1 MKLQN
6 ITQMVQEIILR
17 NIEKPHIKSLDEDL
31 IWFCDSF
38 GFSSGRDIEKTAT
51 KIIFSLVDK
60 LSNDELTSSED
71 LAGDLNIT
79 ISRVNHHIRN
89 LNDSGLLYRKK
100 RFLYLRGGSLK
111 AAVKEMR
118 KDSER
123 IFDELENIAEEID
136 SIKGIRN
143 R

>member
-6 ITQMVQEIILR
+6 IALMVQEIILR
-17 NIEKPHIKSLDEDL
+17 NIEKPHIRDLEEDL

-38 GFSSGRDIEKTAT
+38 GFSSGRDIENTAT
-51 KIIFSLVDK
+51 KIIFSLLDK
-60 LSNDELTSSED
+60 LSNDEEVSSEV
-71 LAGDLNIT
+71 LAGYLDLKV
-79 ISRVNHHIRN
+79 SRVNHHIRN

-100 RFLYLRGGSLK
+100 RLIYLRGGSLK
-111 AAVKEMR
+111 AAVREMR

-123 IFDELENIAEEID
+123 IFNELENAAEEID
-136 SIKGIRN
+136 SIIGIKN

>member
-1 MKLQN
+1 LEEN
-6 ITQMVQEIILR
+6 F
-17 NIEKPHIKSLDEDL
+17 

-60 LSNDELTSSED
+60 LSNNEVTSSED

-100 RFLYLRGGSLK
+100 RLLYLRGGSLK

-136 SIKGIRN
+136 SIKGIKN

>member
-6 ITQMVQEIILR
+6 ITRMIQEIILR
-17 NIEKPHIKSLDEDL
+17 NIEKPHIKCLEENL

-60 LSNDELTSSED
+60 LSNNEVTSSED
-71 LAGDLNIT
+71 LADDLNIT

-100 RFLYLRGGSLK
+100 TSALSAGW
-111 AAVKEMR
+111 
-118 KDSER
+118 
-123 IFDELENIAEEID
+123 
-136 SIKGIRN
+136 
-143 R
+143 

>member
-1 MKLQN
+1 
-6 ITQMVQEIILR
+6 MVREIILR
-17 NIEKPHIKSLDEDL
+17 NIEKPYVKNLDEDL
-31 IWFCDSF
+31 LWLCDSF

-51 KIIFSLVDK
+51 KIIFNLVDK
-60 LSNDELTSSED
+60 LSNNELISSED

-100 RFLYLRGGSLK
+100 RLLYLRGGSLK
-111 AAVKEMR
+111 GAVREMR
-118 KDSER
+118 KDSGR

-136 SIKGIRN
+136 SIKGIKN

>member
-17 NIEKPHIKSLDEDL
+17 NIEKPHIKCLEENL

-60 LSNDELTSSED
+60 LSNNEVTSSED

-100 RFLYLRGGSLK
+100 RLLYLRGGSLK

-136 SIKGIRN
+136 SIKGIQN

>member
-1 MKLQN
+1 
-6 ITQMVQEIILR
+6 MVREIILR
-17 NIEKPHIKSLDEDL
+17 NIEKPLIRSLDEDL
-31 IWFCDSF
+31 LWFCDSF
-38 GFSSGRDIEKTAT
+38 GFSSGRDVEKTAM

-60 LSNDELTSSED
+60 LSNNEVTSSED

-100 RFLYLRGGSLK
+100 RLLYLRGGSLK
-111 AAVKEMR
+111 AAVREMR

-123 IFDELENIAEEID
+123 IFDELEDIAQEID
-136 SIKGIRN
+136 YIKGIKN

>member
-6 ITQMVQEIILR
+6 ITQMVQEITLR
-17 NIEKPHIKSLDEDL
+17 NIEKPHIKSLDENL

-51 KIIFSLVDK
+51 KIIFSLVDN
-60 LSNDELTSSED
+60 LSNNELTSSED
-71 LAGDLNIT
+71 LAEDLNIT

-89 LNDSGLLYRKK
+89 LNYSGLLYRKK

-136 SIKGIRN
+136 SI
-143 R
+143 

>member
-6 ITQMVQEIILR
+6 ITQMIQEIILR

-31 IWFCDSF
+31 LWFCDSF
-38 GFSSGRDIEKTAT
+38 GFSSGRDLEKTAT

-100 RFLYLRGGSLK
+100 HFTISAGGSLK
-111 AAVKEMR
+111 AAVR
-118 KDSER
+118 G
-123 IFDELENIAEEID
+123 NA
-136 SIKGIRN
+136 KGLGKN
-143 R
+143 F

>member
-1 MKLQN
+1 
-6 ITQMVQEIILR
+6 MVREIILR
-17 NIEKPHIKSLDEDL
+17 NIEKPLIRSLDEDL
-31 IWFCDSF
+31 LWFCDSF
-38 GFSSGRDIEKTAT
+38 GFSSGRDVEKMAM

-60 LSNDELTSSED
+60 LSNNEVTSSED

-100 RFLYLRGGSLK
+100 RLLYLRGGSLK
-111 AAVKEMR
+111 AAVMEMR

-123 IFDELENIAEEID
+123 IFDELEDIAQEID
-136 SIKGIRN
+136 SIKGIKN

>member
-1 MKLQN
+1 
-6 ITQMVQEIILR
+6 MVREIILR
-17 NIEKPHIKSLDEDL
+17 NIEKPLIRSLDEDL
-31 IWFCDSF
+31 LWFCDSF
-38 GFSSGRDIEKTAT
+38 GFSSGRDVEKTAM

-60 LSNDELTSSED
+60 LSNNEVTSSED

-100 RFLYLRGGSLK
+100 RLLYLRGGSLK
-111 AAVKEMR
+111 AAVREMR

-123 IFDELENIAEEID
+123 IFDELEDIAQEID
-136 SIKGIRN
+136 SIKGMKN

>member
-1 MKLQN
+1 
-6 ITQMVQEIILR
+6 MVREIILR
-17 NIEKPHIKSLDEDL
+17 NIEKPLIRSLDEDL
-31 IWFCDSF
+31 LWFCDSF
-38 GFSSGRDIEKTAT
+38 GFSSGRDVEKTAM

-60 LSNDELTSSED
+60 LSNNEVISSED

-100 RFLYLRGGSLK
+100 RLLYLRGGSLK
-111 AAVKEMR
+111 AAVREMR

-123 IFDELENIAEEID
+123 IFDELEDIAQEID
-136 SIKGIRN
+136 SIKGMKN